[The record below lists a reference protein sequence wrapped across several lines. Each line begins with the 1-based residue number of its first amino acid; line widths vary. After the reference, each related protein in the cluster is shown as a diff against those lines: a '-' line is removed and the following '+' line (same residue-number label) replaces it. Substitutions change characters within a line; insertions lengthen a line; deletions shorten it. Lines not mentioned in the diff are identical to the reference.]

1 MTIDEKTI
9 KDALLKGERE
19 TLECKKAQS
28 NIPGSVWE
36 TYSAFANTYG
46 GLILSAWNE
55 KHWLKPQ
62 LIEQRDLLQVKLIL
76 SIETKDVEKN
86 FVKDFV
92 KDFVKELSERQL
104 VILDLI
110 TKDPSISAKAIS
122 EKISE
127 KTSEK
132 GITDRT
138 IQNDIAKLKQMGIL
152 TRKGG
157 RKDGYWIIKKDS

>member
-1 MTIDEKTI
+1 MIGF
-9 KDALLKGERE
+9 GEN
-19 TLECKKAQS
+19 L
-28 NIPGSVWE
+28 GSG
-36 TYSAFANTYG
+36 FP
-46 GLILSAWNE
+46 LILNAWNE

-76 SIETKDVEKN
+76 SIETKDSEKG
-86 FVKDFV
+86 FVKGFVQDFV

-104 VILDLI
+104 VILDYI
-110 TKDPSISAKAIS
+110 AKDPSISAKAIS

-138 IQNDIAKLKQMGIL
+138 IQSDIAKLKQMGIL
-152 TRKGG
+152 LRKGG